1 MSPRL
6 VNLIDEI
13 MMKLVCFFVFL
24 MVMPEQILVA
34 QLQNSTI
41 SGSVAGSNG
50 ESLTGASVTIK
61 GTALGTAA
69 DHTGGYSF
77 NNLADGSYTL
87 KFSFIGYETL
97 EAEVLLTG
105 NAVVNVTLEPLPIIT
120 EEVLVNATRAGRYTP
135 LAYTSVSRE
144 ELVKAGAVHDMPFL
158 LSLTP
163 SLVET
168 SESGNGIGYTGMRIR
183 GTDANRINVTV
194 DGIPLND
201 AESHTVFWVDLPD
214 LASSVD
220 NIQIQRGVGTS
231 STGAGAFGATVSI
244 QTLGPGAEPTG
255 EASTYYGSF
264 NTRKHMVAA
273 STGMIDDKF
282 ALQIRYS
289 DIESD
294 GYVDRTWSDHR
305 SAYISGLFRSGRSR
319 LKANIILGEEHTGLG
334 WWGVPRDSLPVN
346 RTYNPAG
353 EYTDDQGKIRYYNN
367 ESDNYNQD
375 HYQLIYGL
383 NATPNLSLNAALHYT
398 KGKGYYEEYR
408 EDQELEEYKINP
420 FFTGNQLVESTD
432 MIRRKWLDN
441 HFIGLVYS
449 VSMKKDKA
457 EFIAGGGLNKYFG
470 DHYGTVIWMRNA
482 GITEKDY
489 QWYFNTGIKSEFS
502 IYGKL
507 NYNLSDKARLFGDLQ
522 YRYISYDMEG
532 PDDDQKDLTQDHQF
546 GFFNPKAGFFYSVN
560 PRQDAWI
567 SLSVANREPTRNDYK
582 EAAGDP
588 SATPRPETLY
598 DLEAGYTVRSGKN
611 TFAANLYGM
620 FYRDQLVPT
629 GELSN
634 VGYSIMTNVDRSYR
648 TGVEISASFK
658 LTDHL
663 SWNSNITL
671 SSNKILNFTEY
682 YVNYT
687 DTEVLYLNKDLGS
700 VDIAYSPSKVYT
712 SDIGYEKGIFGIH
725 LVSKYVGK
733 QYFDNTM
740 SDERSIDPYF
750 INNLRISVNPVL
762 KGTRGLELQLLVNNL
777 FNIMYENN
785 AYGGNWYENG
795 TEMTWAYF
803 FPQAGINY
811 LLKAGLKF

>member
-1 MSPRL
+1 MG
-6 VNLIDEI
+6 NLIDVI
-13 MMKLVCFFVFL
+13 MMKFVFFL
-24 MVMPEQILVA
+24 VFLIVPPQIFSQV
-34 QLQNSTI
+34 QNSTI
-41 SGSVAGSNG
+41 EGTVTGSNG
-50 ESLTGASVTIK
+50 EPLAGASITIK
-61 GTALGTAA
+61 GTVLGTTA
-69 DHTGGYSF
+69 DNKGGYSF

-87 KFSFIGYETL
+87 RFSFIGFETL
-97 EAEVLLTG
+97 EKSVLLKG
-105 NAVVNVTLEPLPIIT
+105 NAVVNALLEPSLVIT

-135 LAYTSVSRE
+135 LAYTSVTRE
-144 ELVKAGAVHDMPFL
+144 ELMKAGAVHDMPFL

-220 NIQIQRGVGTS
+220 NIQIQRGAGTS
-231 STGAGAFGATVSI
+231 SSGAGAFGATVSI
-244 QTLGPGAEPTG
+244 QTLSPGNDPVG
-255 EASTYYGSF
+255 EAGTYYGSF
-264 NTRKHMVAA
+264 NTLKNMISA
-273 STGMIDDKF
+273 STGMIDDRF
-282 ALQIRYS
+282 ALQMRYS
-289 DIESD
+289 DIKSD

-319 LKANIILGEEHTGLG
+319 IKANVILGEEHTGLG

-353 EYTDDQGKIRYYNN
+353 EYTDDQGNIQYYDN

-383 NATPNLSLNAALHYT
+383 KASENISLNAALHYT

-408 EDQELEEYKINP
+408 EDQDLEEYSINP
-420 FFTGNQLVESTD
+420 FYTGSQLIESTD

-449 VSMKKDKA
+449 ISMKKEKA
-457 EFIAGGGLNKYFG
+457 EFIAGGGVNKYFG

-482 GITEKDY
+482 GVTEKDY
-489 QWYFNTGIKSEFS
+489 QWYFNTGVKSEFS

-507 NYNLSDKARLFGDLQ
+507 NYSLSEKVRLFGDLQ
-522 YRYISYDMEG
+522 YRYISYEMDG

-546 GFFNPKAGFFYSVN
+546 GFVNPKAGFFYSVN
-560 PRQDAWI
+560 PRQDAWL
-567 SLSVANREPTRNDYK
+567 SFSVANREPTRNDYK

-588 SATPRPETLY
+588 SATPKPETLY
-598 DLEAGYTVRSGKN
+598 DIEAGYTVRAGKN
-611 TFAANLYGM
+611 TFAGNLYGM
-620 FYRDQLVPT
+620 LYRNQLVPT

-648 TGVEISASFK
+648 AGIEISASFK

-663 SWNSNITL
+663 YWNSNITL

-682 YVNYT
+682 YINYT
-687 DTEVLYLNKDLGS
+687 ETEALYLNKDLGT
-700 VDIAYSPSKVYT
+700 VDIAYSPSKVFT
-712 SDIGYEKGIFGIH
+712 SDLGYEKGIFGIH

-740 SDERSIDPYF
+740 SDDRSIDPYF
-750 INNLRISVNPVL
+750 VNNLRISANPVL
-762 KGTRGLELQLLVNNL
+762 KGIRGLELQLLVNNI
-777 FNIMYENN
+777 FNTMYENN

-795 TEMTWAYF
+795 TEMTWSYF

-811 LLKAGLKF
+811 LLKAGIKF

>member
-1 MSPRL
+1 MT
-6 VNLIDEI
+6 NLIDET
-13 MMKLVCFFVFL
+13 MKFVFL
-24 MVMPEQILVA
+24 LVFYILVPA
-34 QLQNSTI
+34 RTLLPQLQNSTI
-41 SGSVAGSNG
+41 SGTVTGDNG
-50 ESLTGASVTIK
+50 EPLAGASVTIK
-61 GTALGTAA
+61 GTAHGVAA
-69 DHTGGYSF
+69 DIKGGYAFS
-77 NNLADGSYTL
+77 NLADGSYTL
-87 KFSFIGYETL
+87 KFSFIGFETL
-97 EAEVLLTG
+97 EKEVLLEG
-105 NAVVNVTLEPLPIIT
+105 KAVADAALKPSLIIT

-135 LAYTSVSRE
+135 LAYTSVTRE
-144 ELVKAGAVHDMPFL
+144 ELVKAGAAHDMPFL

-220 NIQIQRGVGTS
+220 NIQIQRGAGTS
-231 STGAGAFGATVSI
+231 SSGAGAFGATVSI
-244 QTLGPGAEPTG
+244 QTLGPGAEPSG

-264 NTRKHMVAA
+264 NTRKNMISA
-273 STGMIDDKF
+273 STGMIDDRF
-282 ALQIRYS
+282 ALQMRYS

-305 SAYISGLFRSGRSR
+305 SAYISGVFRSGRSR
-319 LKANIILGEEHTGLG
+319 LKANVILGEEHTGLG
-334 WWGVPRDSLPVN
+334 WWGVPGDSLPVN

-353 EYTDDQGKIRYYNN
+353 EYTDDQGNIRYYNN

-383 NATPNLSLNAALHYT
+383 MAAENISMNAALHYT
-398 KGKGYYEEYR
+398 RGKGYYEEYR
-408 EDQELEEYKINP
+408 EDQDLEEYNINP
-420 FFTGNQLVESTD
+420 FFTGSQLIESTD

-449 VSMKKDKA
+449 VSMKKDRA
-457 EFIAGGGLNKYFG
+457 EFIAGGGLNRYFG
-470 DHYGTVIWMRNA
+470 DHFGTVIWMRNA

-489 QWYFNTGIKSEFS
+489 QWYFNTGVKSEFS
-502 IYGKL
+502 MYGKL
-507 NYNLSDKARLFGDLQ
+507 NYNLSEKARLFGDLQ
-522 YRYISYDMEG
+522 YRYISYKMEG

-546 GFFNPKAGFFYSVN
+546 GFLNPKAGFFYSVN

-582 EAAGDP
+582 EAAGDL

-598 DLEAGYTVRSGKN
+598 DIEAGYTVRADKS

-620 FYRDQLVPT
+620 LYRDQLVPT

-634 VGYSIMTNVDRSYR
+634 VGYSIMTNVEKSYR
-648 TGVEISASFK
+648 TGVEISGSFNF
-658 LTDHL
+658 TDNL
-663 SWNSNITL
+663 SWNSNLTL
-671 SSNKILNFTEY
+671 SSSKILNFTEY

-687 DTEVLYLNKDLGS
+687 DTEVLYLNKDHGT
-700 VDIAYSPSKVYT
+700 VDIAYSPSKVFT

-750 INNLRISVNPVL
+750 VNNLRISANPVL
-762 KGTRGLELQLLVNNL
+762 KGIRGLELQLLVNNI
-777 FNIMYENN
+777 FNTMYVNN

-811 LLKAGLKF
+811 LLKAGIKF